1 MPVGYLWTVAVVSWG
16 VACALT
22 RWRRLGF
29 FAAIPAL
36 VVSELPFLAGYL
48 LVASTVLAFADGD
61 LGSPAGAAGAVV
73 ALLAL
78 AGLVVIVR
86 RALRAHAALGNAGQ
100 PGRPWGRI
108 LRAPFFPGQL
118 DVVRVRGL
126 AYGDGPDRTLDL
138 YHRRDRPAGAPVLL
152 HLHGGRFRSGSKSR
166 EARPLIRHLT
176 SRRGFV
182 CVSADYR
189 LQPDVTLA
197 GQVADVRDAIAWVR
211 AHSAEFGAVPRG
223 PLFLAGSSA
232 GANLAI
238 RAVCDG
244 ETAIAGVICRYGY
257 YGGLAPTG
265 DLPPVLIVHGENDM
279 WISAAEV
286 RAFADRLRAVSR
298 RPVSYAELP
307 GAHHDFDLFESI
319 RSAAVSTVVEQFAAR
334 VSASPDAHSQDRQ
347 PAQDS

>member
-1 MPVGYLWTVAVVSWG
+1 MPIGYLWTVAVVSWG

-22 RWRRLGF
+22 RWRRLGSF
-29 FAAIPAL
+29 SAIPAL
-36 VVSELPFLAGYL
+36 VVSEMPFIAGYL
-48 LVASTVLAFADGD
+48 LIASTVLALADGD

-78 AGLVVIVR
+78 TGLVVVVR
-86 RALRAHAALGNAGQ
+86 RALRAHAALRNAGK
-100 PGRPWGRI
+100 PRRPWGRI
-108 LRAPFFPGQL
+108 LRAPFFPGRP

-126 AYGDGPDRTLDL
+126 AYGDGPDRMLDV

-152 HLHGGRFRSGSKSR
+152 HFHGGGFHSGHRTR

-189 LQPDVTLA
+189 LQPHVTLA
-197 GQVADVRDAIAWVR
+197 DQVADVRDAIAWVR
-211 AHSAEFGAVPRG
+211 AHAAEFGAEPG
-223 PLFLAGSSA
+223 MLFLTGSSA

-244 ETAIAGVICRYGY
+244 ETGIAGVICRYGY
-257 YGGLAPTG
+257 YGGLVPRDG
-265 DLPPVLIVHGENDM
+265 LPPVLIVHGEKDM
-279 WISAAEV
+279 LTSAADA
-286 RAFADRLRAVSR
+286 RAFAERLRAVSG

-307 GAHHDFDLFESI
+307 GAHHDFDLYESI
-319 RSAAVSTVVEQFAAR
+319 RSAAVNEAVEQFAAR
-334 VSASPDAHSQDRQ
+334 VSAFSGADHEDWQ